1 MSTVEQL
8 RNDFHKTF
16 ERPATAFFFAPG
28 RVNLIGEYTDISGGH
43 VFPCAVSLGTY
54 AAAAPRS
61 DRKIRLHSLNFQEK
75 GVIEADLAAI
85 ERRPEHDWALYPLGV
100 FRELAAHGSPVPA
113 GADIL
118 YCGNLPNGTGLSSS
132 ASIEVLTA
140 TLLNDLFALG
150 LDPVKLALI
159 SQAAENKF
167 VGVACGIMDQFAS
180 AMGRSGQALLLN
192 CRTLEYQYR
201 PLVPDRA
208 SLVIT
213 NSHKR
218 RSLNESKYNIR
229 RAECEAAL
237 AAVRALKDVES
248 LCDLTPAEFDPLSR
262 AIKDP
267 DQLKRARHVV
277 GENQRTLEAAEA
289 LERGDLA
296 AFGRLMKASHLSLRD
311 DFEVSGRELDTLAE
325 LAWQC
330 PGVIGSRMTGAGF
343 GGCTVSFVEPGAVD
357 YFRNVVGPA
366 YEKAVGHPPSFYLV
380 EAADGAAK
388 LKEADT

>member
-1 MSTVEQL
+1 MNTIDQL
-8 RNDFHKTF
+8 GNDFQKIF

-61 DRKIRLHSLNFQEK
+61 DGKIRLHSLNFQEK
-75 GVIEADLAAI
+75 GVIEVDLAAI
-85 ERRPEHDWALYPLGV
+85 ERRPEYDWALYPLGV
-100 FRELAAHGSPVPA
+100 FRELAAHGSPVPF
-113 GADIL
+113 GADLL
-118 YCGNLPNGTGLSSS
+118 YWGNLPNGAGLSSS

-140 TLLNDLFALG
+140 TLLNDLFSLK
-150 LDPVKLALI
+150 LDPVRLALI

-167 VGVACGIMDQFAS
+167 VGVACGIMDQFAA
-180 AMGRSGQALLLN
+180 AMGQKDRALLLN

-201 PLVPDRA
+201 PLA
-208 SLVIT
+208 LGQAALVIT

-218 RSLNESKYNIR
+218 RSLNESKYNVR

-237 AAVRALKDVES
+237 QAVRRLANVDS
-248 LCDLTPAEFDPLSR
+248 LCDLTPAEFGDLSR
-262 AIKDP
+262 AIADP

-289 LERGDLA
+289 LERGDLL

-311 DFEVSGRELDTLAE
+311 DFEVSGREMDTLAE

-357 YFRNVVGPA
+357 IFRNTVGPA
-366 YEKAVGHPPSFYLV
+366 YEKAVGYPPSFYVV
-380 EAADGAAK
+380 EAADGAARI
-388 LKEADT
+388 KEADV